1 MHTADKASKMTN
13 STEILVKYYDGLTNG
28 DLQNVSECFDV
39 PSKLISLYGVVDISS
54 REEILKT
61 YTDMIETW
69 KKQGISNKIGYDKNE
84 FEVSH
89 IQKNIDLVKTELTN
103 FDLEGNFIQK
113 WDCTYIVRN
122 DNARWLISLATSNN
136 KTSKSIK

>member
-1 MHTADKASKMTN
+1 MHTADKARQMTD
-13 STEILVKYYDGLTNG
+13 STEILVKYYDALTNG
-28 DLQNVSECFDV
+28 DLQSVSECFDV

-69 KKQGISNKIGYDKNE
+69 KKQGISNKIGYDKKE

-136 KTSKSIK
+136 KTSKNMK

>member
-1 MHTADKASKMTN
+1 MHTADKARKMTN
-13 STEILVKYYDGLTNG
+13 STEILVKYYDALTNG

-122 DNARWLISLATSNN
+122 YNARWLISLATSNN

>member
-28 DLQNVSECFDV
+28 DLQSVSECFDV

-54 REEILKT
+54 RDEILKT

-69 KKQGISNKIGYDKNE
+69 KKQGISNKIGYD
-84 FEVSH
+84 
-89 IQKNIDLVKTELTN
+89 
-103 FDLEGNFIQK
+103 
-113 WDCTYIVRN
+113 
-122 DNARWLISLATSNN
+122 
-136 KTSKSIK
+136 

>member
-28 DLQNVSECFDV
+28 DLQSVSECFDV

-84 FEVSH
+84 FDVSH

>member
-1 MHTADKASKMTN
+1 MTN
-13 STEILVKYYDGLTNG
+13 STEILVKYYDALSNG
-28 DLQNVSECFDV
+28 NLQSVSECFDV

-103 FDLEGNFIQK
+103 FDLEGNFLQK
-113 WDCTYIVRN
+113 WDCTYIVRK
-122 DNARWLISLATSNN
+122 DNGRWLISLATSNN
-136 KTSKSIK
+136 KSSKNMK

>member
-28 DLQNVSECFDV
+28 DLQSVSECFDV

-84 FEVSH
+84 FDVSH
-89 IQKNIDLVKTELTN
+89 IQNNIDLVKTELTN

>member
-28 DLQNVSECFDV
+28 DLQSVSECFDV

-69 KKQGISNKIGYDKNE
+69 KKQRISNKIGYDKNE

>member
-1 MHTADKASKMTN
+1 MTN

>member
-1 MHTADKASKMTN
+1 MHTADKARKMTN

-84 FEVSH
+84 FDVSH

>member
-13 STEILVKYYDGLTNG
+13 STEILVKYYDALSNVE
-28 DLQNVSECFDV
+28 LQSVTECFDV
-39 PSKLISLYGVVDISS
+39 PSKLISLYGVVNISS

-61 YTDMIETW
+61 YADMIETW
-69 KKQGISNKIGYDKNE
+69 QKQGISNKIGYEKEE

-89 IQKNIDLVKTELTN
+89 IQENIDLVKTELTN

-113 WDCTYIVRN
+113 WDFTYIVRN

-136 KTSKSIK
+136 KTSKSMK

>member
-28 DLQNVSECFDV
+28 DLQSVSECFDV
-39 PSKLISLYGVVDISS
+39 PSKLISLYGVVNISS

-61 YTDMIETW
+61 YADMIETW
-69 KKQGISNKIGYDKNE
+69 KKEGISNKIGYEKKE

-89 IQKNIDLVKTELTN
+89 IQENIDLVKTELTN
-103 FDLEGNFIQK
+103 FDLEGNLLKK
-113 WDCTYIVRN
+113 WECTYIVRKYN
-122 DNARWLISLATSNN
+122 GRWLISLATSNN
-136 KTSKSIK
+136 KSSKNMK

>member
-28 DLQNVSECFDV
+28 DLQSVSECFDV

-54 REEILKT
+54 RQEILT
-61 YTDMIETW
+61 TFANMIDTW
-69 KKQGISNKIGYDKNE
+69 KEQRISNKIGYDKKE
-84 FEVSH
+84 FEISH

-136 KTSKSIK
+136 KTSKNMK

>member
-1 MHTADKASKMTN
+1 MHTADKARKMTN
-13 STEILVKYYDGLTNG
+13 STEILVKYYDALTNG
-28 DLQNVSECFDV
+28 DLKSVSECFDV

-136 KTSKSIK
+136 KTSKNMK

>member
-136 KTSKSIK
+136 KTSKNMK

>member
-13 STEILVKYYDGLTNG
+13 STEILVKYYDALSNVE
-28 DLQNVSECFDV
+28 LQSVTECFDV

>member
-28 DLQNVSECFDV
+28 DLQSVSECFDV

-69 KKQGISNKIGYDKNE
+69 KKKGISNKIGYDKNE